1 MTKKIIIFVLLLS
14 IMVLL
19 FLFLYLVGIGN
30 YYEFKFIKSLNWL
43 DFSNLGKDYP
53 IIYFLY
59 FITITI
65 FFIIAITIMINM
77 IVALKN
83 ENLSLTTMNID
94 DLSIKKEN
102 VESMSTSFEK
112 LVESLNKNINAIKN
126 YTELIDTDLNKVDK
140 TKIEQSFQEA
150 IDSIYQDFSQMFND
164 ISQSS
169 TISELFEKIIYW
181 GVSFS
186 KSKRGSLMVV
196 DKNKELYIYKTIGW
210 SEAEKKKI
218 DEIRIP
224 LGTGIAGKVASE
236 NKRIFVTN
244 IENNPEYDYKY
255 KENYQTKSFISMPI
269 VGINKVVAVL
279 NITENRNGLYTMN
292 DMEILNIITKLSSK
306 IFELIQIKK
315 KLLK

>member
-1 MTKKIIIFVLLLS
+1 
-14 IMVLL
+14 
-19 FLFLYLVGIGN
+19 
-30 YYEFKFIKSLNWL
+30 
-43 DFSNLGKDYP
+43 
-53 IIYFLY
+53 
-59 FITITI
+59 
-65 FFIIAITIMINM
+65 M